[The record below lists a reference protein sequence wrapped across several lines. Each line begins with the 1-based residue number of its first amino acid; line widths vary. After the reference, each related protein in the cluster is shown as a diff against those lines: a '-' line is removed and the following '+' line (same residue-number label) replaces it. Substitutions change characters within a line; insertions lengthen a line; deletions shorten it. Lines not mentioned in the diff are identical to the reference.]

1 MSEWFRVL
9 AVSTENPAPV
19 PSTILVGHN
28 YLLLQFQVLAP
39 QLLLAWGIYVGKML
53 MHIK

>member
-1 MSEWFRVL
+1 MSEWLRVL
-9 AVSTENPAPV
+9 VVSTEDPALV
-19 PSTILVGHN
+19 PSTILVGHS

-39 QLLLAWGIYVGKML
+39 QLLLACGIYVGKML